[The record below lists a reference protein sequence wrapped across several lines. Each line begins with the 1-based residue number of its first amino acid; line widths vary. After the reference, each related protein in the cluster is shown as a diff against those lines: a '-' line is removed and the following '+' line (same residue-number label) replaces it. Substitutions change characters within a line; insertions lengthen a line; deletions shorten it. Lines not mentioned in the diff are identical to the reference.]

1 MNVFE
6 TSLAASIADDAN
18 APGDNRHYLRA
29 LTDMADRGGVLTH
42 DAIYTDRG
50 VKLVDKGT
58 RVDSELYDR
67 LVKHK
72 LRGPIEDHLSV
83 ENMVSVQSLL
93 QVARTQCEG
102 DTLVYLLVHTLPD
115 MTESKL
121 LAPVRAMPLPPALAF
136 KLTVMREQHPLLFAH
151 SVRMMLVAVYL
162 GIKSG
167 LSERECTPLA
177 AAALL
182 HDLGVL
188 HMDPAWHDP
197 ANKITGAGRKQ
208 LLAHPVTAML
218 IIREQN
224 IYPRSVEQAVLEH
237 HECMD
242 GSGYPRRLRGEQ
254 ISRLGQILLTAEVVA
269 AFFEKYA
276 SEGAAQ
282 RLALTLKL
290 NHRKFP
296 ADLVACLLP
305 LLQIRA
311 VQGDV
316 PASQDDVQRC
326 ITLLTGAFEDWQ
338 RCRVILQP
346 VAGQLSPE
354 PACALVEQR
363 LAALQRSLFESG
375 SHPRQLAEMLPHLQ
389 GDAQGLAELA
399 LLGQE
404 ALWQLQRIIDTTH
417 SHWPQLSASE
427 DAGDIAVVQWRAA
440 CTARLVQAPATQA

>member
-1 MNVFE
+1 
-6 TSLAASIADDAN
+6 
-18 APGDNRHYLRA
+18 
-29 LTDMADRGGVLTH
+29 MADRGGVLTH

-72 LRGPIEDHLSV
+72 LRGNIEDHLSV

-93 QVARTQCEG
+93 QVARAQCES
-102 DTLVYLLVHTLPD
+102 DTLAYLLVHTLPD
-115 MTESKL
+115 MPESKL

-188 HMDPAWHDP
+188 HMDPVWHDP
-197 ANKITGAGRKQ
+197 GNKITGVGRKQ

-218 IIREQN
+218 IIKEQN
-224 IYPRSVEQAVLEH
+224 VYPRSVVQAVLEH

-242 GSGYPRRLRGEQ
+242 GSGYPQRLRGEQ

-276 SEGAAQ
+276 NEGAAQ

-296 ADLVACLLP
+296 ANLVACLLP

-311 VQGDV
+311 VQGGV
-316 PASQDDVQRC
+316 HATQEDVQRC
-326 ITLLTGAFEDWQ
+326 IALLNGAFEDWE
-338 RCRVILQP
+338 RCRAAVP
-346 VAGQLSPE
+346 PE
-354 PACALVEQR
+354 ATQSAVEQAWTVVAQW
-363 LAALQRSLFESG
+363 LAALQKSLFESG

-404 ALWQLQRIIDTTH
+404 ALWQLQRMVDTTH
-417 SHWPQLSASE
+417 SHWPQLPGSA
-427 DAGDIAVVQWRAA
+427 DAGDLAVVQWRDA
-440 CTARLVQAPATQA
+440 CAGRLAQDAVSPGV